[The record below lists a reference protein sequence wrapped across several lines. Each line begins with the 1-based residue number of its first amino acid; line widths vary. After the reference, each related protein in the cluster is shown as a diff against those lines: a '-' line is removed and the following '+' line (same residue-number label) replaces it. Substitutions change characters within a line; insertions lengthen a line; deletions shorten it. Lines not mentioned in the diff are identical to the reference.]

1 MDVNEGFVQLAPG
14 VHSIVLPL
22 GARVSALYLFV
33 GSERSVLL
41 DTGCAG
47 DLDTFVVPAL
57 AALGVALDSVE
68 TVVVSHCDVDHS
80 GGIADAHRYLPN
92 ASVVAHRLDADAM
105 ESLEAFELERSRSFR
120 TVFGLDEGAEAVA
133 WMRAAAGFGP
143 IDRRLDGDT
152 EIDLGDRVLRVLHVP
167 GHSAGHLA
175 VHDPSTGV
183 LAISD
188 AILGDAV
195 PLADGSPAFP
205 PTYRF
210 ERSYLA
216 TIERVRELA
225 PKLLATAH
233 YGVFEGAA
241 VGEFLDTSRNFA
253 VDLRRAV
260 RDAIVATPGGLKLAD
275 LVTQLNTTVGTWP
288 REGTTSA
295 LAFPV
300 VGHVEALVEDG
311 ELRLTPAADGVF
323 IEGAAR

>member
-1 MDVNEGFVQLAPG
+1 MGASEGFVQLAPG
-14 VHSIVLPL
+14 VYRIDLPL
-22 GARVSALYLFV
+22 GARLSAMFLFV

-47 DLDTFVVPAL
+47 DLGAYVVPAL
-57 AALGVALDSVE
+57 AQLGVALDSVE

-80 GGIADAHRYLPN
+80 GGIADVHRYLPQ

-120 TVFGLDEGAEAVA
+120 AAYGFDEEPEAVA
-133 WMRAAAGFGP
+133 WTRSAAGFGP
-143 IDRRLDGDT
+143 VNRRLDGDE
-152 EIDLGDRVLRVLHVP
+152 EIDLGDRVLHVLQVP

-175 VHDPSTGV
+175 VHDPSVGL

-195 PLADGSPAFP
+195 PLADGTPAFP

-225 PKLLATAH
+225 PTLLATAH

-241 VGEFLDTSRNFA
+241 VGDFLDTSRDFA
-253 VDLRRAV
+253 LGLRRAV
-260 RDAIVATPGGLKLAD
+260 RDAVVAAQGGLRLTD
-275 LVTQLNTTVGTWP
+275 LVSGLNTTFGTWP

-300 VGHVEALVEDG
+300 VGHIEALVEDG
-311 ELRLTPAADGVF
+311 ELRLKPAADGVL
-323 IEGAAR
+323 IEGEE